1 MTMILALFF
10 DDAHTKTRNQKR
22 ETSNAMWQKSL
33 EIRAI
38 IFVVVVSVYLFGVAW
53 RAQ

>member
-1 MTMILALFF
+1 MMLT
-10 DDAHTKTRNQKR
+10 QKP

-38 IFVVVVSVYLFGVAW
+38 IFVVSVYLFGVAW